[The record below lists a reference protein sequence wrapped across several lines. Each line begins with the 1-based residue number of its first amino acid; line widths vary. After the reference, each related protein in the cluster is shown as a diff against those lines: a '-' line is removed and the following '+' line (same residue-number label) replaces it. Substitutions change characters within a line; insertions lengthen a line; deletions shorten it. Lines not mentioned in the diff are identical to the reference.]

1 MCGAGDEWDR
11 MGKTTEQE
19 SDSESVREKH
29 INDDKLA
36 GVIHL
41 IKYFVNDHWIYAK
54 FNTFI

>member
-1 MCGAGDEWDR
+1 MIQSDK
-11 MGKTTEQE
+11 KTVHN
-19 SDSESVREKH
+19 S
-29 INDDKLA
+29 NDKLV